1 MTQTNQNVPLEDQPA
16 SKPSGLRG
24 LLRQRETGIALA
36 ALAML
41 IGLSLFAHNFAT
53 SENLLNVIKNLALL
67 GIVATGMTF
76 LFVAGELDLSVGS
89 MYILLTMLLA
99 YMIVNLS
106 LPIPLAIFLT
116 FVLGGLFGL
125 LNGLVTT
132 QLKIPAF
139 ITTLGTML
147 MFGGSSL
154 LLNDGIQIIG
164 IKSPTY
170 KSLMAADVF
179 GFLPAQVFWM
189 LGIMLIG
196 GLVLAKTKFG
206 YQVYA
211 VGGNRQAA
219 ENVGI
224 NVNRIKI
231 LCFTATGVLVA
242 MSSIIAVGWFG
253 SASPSQNTGFE
264 LDIIAAVIIGGT
276 TLYGGSGTIFGTFL
290 GAAIF
295 GMIGNGLVLLGVN
308 SYGEP
313 IVKGIVIVLAVALD
327 GFIRTRQA
335 QAAKGSVLA
344 KMRQQKK

>member
-1 MTQTNQNVPLEDQPA
+1 MMQTNQTPLEDQPA
-16 SKPSGLRG
+16 AKPSGLRG

-36 ALAML
+36 AIAML

-106 LPIPLAIFLT
+106 LPIPLAILLT

-125 LNGLVTT
+125 LNGLITT

-164 IKSPTY
+164 IKSATY

-196 GLVLAKTKFG
+196 GLVLARTKFG

-242 MSSIIAVGWFG
+242 MSSVIAVGWFG

-344 KMRQQKK
+344 KMRQKK